1 MKGKRNSH
9 SGTTEQRQGSHQL
22 FTDQVITRRRM
33 GGASAPVFPAPQAR
47 GLFRAERAEVAR
59 PNLRTGREY
68 QSATRRI
75 ITVETSV

>member
-1 MKGKRNSH
+1 MKEKRNNPNRM
-9 SGTTEQRQGSHQL
+9 TEQRQGSLQL

-59 PNLRTGREY
+59 LNLRTGVEY

>member
-1 MKGKRNSH
+1 MKEKRNNPNRM
-9 SGTTEQRQGSHQL
+9 TEQRQGSLQL

>member
-33 GGASAPVFPAPQAR
+33 GGASASVFPAPQAR
-47 GLFRAERAEVAR
+47 GLFRAERAEVA
-59 PNLRTGREY
+59 
-68 QSATRRI
+68 
-75 ITVETSV
+75 

>member
-9 SGTTEQRQGSHQL
+9 TGTTEQRQGSHQL
-22 FTDQVITRRRM
+22 VITRRRM

-59 PNLRTGREY
+59 LNLRTGREY

>member
-1 MKGKRNSH
+1 MKEKRNNPNRM
-9 SGTTEQRQGSHQL
+9 TEQRQGSHQL

-33 GGASAPVFPAPQAR
+33 GGASAPFFPAPQAR

-59 PNLRTGREY
+59 LNLRTGREY